1 MLQRLKGTED
11 APATRSGPARVLF
24 LCTGNSARSQ
34 IGEALLR
41 HMGGESFAVFSAG
54 SQPRASIH
62 PLAREVVRKSYGID
76 MKGQH
81 PKGIDD
87 LPGPFDWIITVCD
100 RAADSCPLPP
110 PGGGILRWSLEDP
123 ADVPGSEEERKE
135 AFRKTA
141 RELHRLIAEW
151 LQLNPIAR

>member
-1 MLQRLKGTED
+1 
-11 APATRSGPARVLF
+11 
-24 LCTGNSARSQ
+24 
-34 IGEALLR
+34 
-41 HMGGESFAVFSAG
+41 MGGNSFAVFSAG

-62 PLAREVVRKSYGID
+62 PLAREVVREIYGID

-110 PGGGILRWSLEDP
+110 PAGGILRWSLEDP
-123 ADVPGSEEERKE
+123 AEAPGSQGERKE

-141 RELHRLIAEW
+141 RELHRRIAEW
-151 LQLNPIAR
+151 LQSAPSAR